1 MQGAREEKKDLTV
14 KISFFETLQDMTS
27 FFVSIGTW
35 TQNLP

>member
-1 MQGAREEKKDLTV
+1 MQGAKEEKKDLTG